1 MGRVI
6 AVSAA
11 LCLLFCLTGCG
22 KAVNRAAVFVQR
34 QIREFKET
42 EAKANTFEYYTGFRD
57 WYRFPLKKP
66 YHFLMTDTLTQGRLE
81 KYTGGDIREP
91 MQSSRPIGGCG
102 NIVRLYWNDELVV
115 FDRAGGQYGVL
126 TFEDEVCRLFPTE
139 EARTAFLKKRYPPM
153 KIEMHPPEYYCSQR
167 HDWTHN

>member
-22 KAVNRAAVFVQR
+22 KAVNRAAGFVQR
-34 QIREFKET
+34 KIWKSPET
-42 EAKANTFEYYTGFRD
+42 EAMATPPERDQGFRN
-57 WYRFPLKKP
+57 WRRVPLKHP
-66 YHFLMTDTLTQGRLE
+66 YLLLLSGLSAPGSLGRLND
-81 KYTGGDIREP
+81 GNPQEP
-91 MQSSRPIGGCG
+91 IESAKLIGGCG

-139 EARTAFLKKRYPPM
+139 EARTAFLNQYHPPV
-153 KIEMHPPEYYCSQR
+153 KIEMRSPEYYYNQFEKKLLK
-167 HDWTHN
+167 